1 MKSLKTKLV
10 MLGMLFITL
19 TVHAQEGKK
28 HDEGMNHEQ
37 AGVEKTITGQMI
49 DMACYFKH
57 DSKGAE
63 HKQCA
68 LDCAKKGLPM
78 AILSDDGKIY
88 QIMGTGHDDPKTVNT
103 ALLEYVEEKVIV
115 VGHVYEKNGANVIVI
130 SKIKK
135 AQ

>member
-1 MKSLKTKLV
+1 MKSLKTEFV

-28 HDEGMNHEQ
+28 HDDGMKHEQ

-49 DMACYFKH
+49 DIACYFKH

-68 LDCAKKGLPM
+68 RECAQKGLPM
-78 AILSDDGKIY
+78 AILSNDGKVY
-88 QIMGTGHDDPKTVNT
+88 QIMGAGHDDLKTVNAT
-103 ALLEYVEEKVIV
+103 LLDYAEEKVV
-115 VGHVYEKNGANVIVI
+115 AVGQVYEKNGANILVI

>member
-1 MKSLKTKLV
+1 MKTFKITLVIFSLL
-10 MLGMLFITL
+10 LITL
-19 TVHAQEGKK
+19 TVNANEGEK
-28 HDEGMNHEQ
+28 HDEGMKHEQ

-57 DSKGAE
+57 DSRGAE

-68 LDCAKKGLPM
+68 RECAQKGLPM

-88 QIMGTGHDDPKTVNT
+88 QIMGSGHDDLKTVNAT
-103 ALLEYVEEKVIV
+103 LLDYTEEKVV
-115 VGHVYEKNGANVIVI
+115 AVGLVYEKNGTNVIVI